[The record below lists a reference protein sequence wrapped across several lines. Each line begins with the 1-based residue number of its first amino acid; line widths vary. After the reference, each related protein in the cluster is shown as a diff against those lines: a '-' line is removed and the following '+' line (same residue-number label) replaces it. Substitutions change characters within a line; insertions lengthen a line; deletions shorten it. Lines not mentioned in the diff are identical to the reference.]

1 MRMLLDVGNTGTNIG
16 LFDGDTP
23 WCNKFDLIEPTLSLE
38 GLRLAH
44 DLLLQ

>member
-1 MRMLLDVGNTGTNIG
+1 MRILLDVGNTGTNIG

-23 WCNKFDLIEPTLSLE
+23 WCNKFDLIETTISLE

-44 DLLLQ
+44 DLLLE

>member
-16 LFDGDTP
+16 MFDGDTP
-23 WCNKFDLIEPTLSLE
+23 WCNKFDLHEPTLSLE

-44 DLLLQ
+44 DPLLE